1 MTDGNDVTATWDARL
16 QDEDTLDEIRL
27 TSDLIIAASQADQPM
42 SQRDVDEV
50 LGLTS

>member
-1 MTDGNDVTATWDARL
+1 MTDGNDVTATWDERL

-27 TSDLIIAASQADQPM
+27 TSDLIIAASQAEQHM

-50 LGLTS
+50 LFG